1 MPLLAEK
8 AGSMSYMTKP
18 VPDGDIDPG
27 DIDPGDIDP
36 KVRNCLAC
44 RRPFESAWAGE
55 RICPK
60 CKSSSSWRTGSAF
73 QYPAAKR
80 S

>member
-1 MPLLAEK
+1 MPLRAEK
-8 AGSMSYMTKP
+8 AASMSYKKP
-18 VPDGDIDPG
+18 VPD
-27 DIDPGDIDP
+27 GDIDP

-44 RRPFESAWAGE
+44 RRPFKSAWAGE

-60 CKSSSSWRTGSAF
+60 CKSSRSWRSGSAF

>member
-1 MPLLAEK
+1 
-8 AGSMSYMTKP
+8 MSYMTKP
-18 VPDGDIDPG
+18 VPDGDIDPGDIDPG

-60 CKSSSSWRTGSAF
+60 CKHSRSWRSGSAF
-73 QYPAAKR
+73 QYPAVKR

>member
-18 VPDGDIDPG
+18 IPDGDIDPKVRN
-27 DIDPGDIDP
+27 DP
-36 KVRNCLAC
+36 KMRNCLAC

-73 QYPAAKR
+73 RYPKAKR

>member
-1 MPLLAEK
+1 MPLRAEK
-8 AGSMSYMTKP
+8 AASMSYKKP
-18 VPDGDIDPG
+18 VPD
-27 DIDPGDIDP
+27 GDIDP

-60 CKSSSSWRTGSAF
+60 CKSSSSWRSRSAF
-73 QYPAAKR
+73 QYGAAKR

>member
-1 MPLLAEK
+1 MQLRAEK
-8 AGSMSYMTKP
+8 AASMSYKKY
-18 VPDGDIDPG
+18 VPDGN
-27 DIDPGDIDP
+27 IDP

-44 RRPFESAWAGE
+44 RRRFTSAWAGE

-60 CKSSSSWRTGSAF
+60 CKRSRSWRSGSAF
-73 QYPAAKR
+73 QYGAAKR

>member
-1 MPLLAEK
+1 MPLRAEK
-8 AGSMSYMTKP
+8 AASMSYKKS
-18 VPDGDIDPG
+18 VLAGDIDS
-27 DIDPGDIDP
+27 

-44 RRPFESAWAGE
+44 RRRFKSEWAGE

-60 CKSSSSWRTGSAF
+60 CKRSRSWRRGSAF
-73 QYPAAKR
+73 QYGAVKR

>member
-1 MPLLAEK
+1 
-8 AGSMSYMTKP
+8 MSYKKS
-18 VPDGDIDPG
+18 VLDRN
-27 DIDPGDIDP
+27 IDP

-44 RRPFESAWAGE
+44 RRRFKSAWAGE
-55 RICPK
+55 RICHK
-60 CKSSSSWRTGSAF
+60 CKSSRSWRSGYAF

>member
-1 MPLLAEK
+1 MEK
-8 AGSMSYMTKP
+8 AASMSYKKF
-18 VPDGDIDPG
+18 VPY
-27 DIDPGDIDP
+27 GDIDP
-36 KVRNCLAC
+36 KMRNCLAC
-44 RRPFESAWAGE
+44 RRRFKSAWAGE

-60 CKSSSSWRTGSAF
+60 CKSSRSWRRGSTF

>member
-1 MPLLAEK
+1 MLLRAEK
-8 AGSMSYMTKP
+8 AASMSYKKP
-18 VPDGDIDPG
+18 VPD
-27 DIDPGDIDP
+27 GDIDP

-60 CKSSSSWRTGSAF
+60 CKSSRSWLSRSTF

>member
-1 MPLLAEK
+1 MQLRAEK
-8 AGSMSYMTKP
+8 AASMSYKKFIP
-18 VPDGDIDPG
+18 YR
-27 DIDPGDIDP
+27 DIDP

-44 RRPFESAWAGE
+44 RRPFKSAWAGE

-60 CKSSSSWRTGSAF
+60 CKSLHSWRSGSAL
-73 QYPAAKR
+73 QYNAAKR

>member
-1 MPLLAEK
+1 
-8 AGSMSYMTKP
+8 MSYKKF
-18 VPDGDIDPG
+18 VPYRDIDS
-27 DIDPGDIDP
+27 

-44 RRPFESAWAGE
+44 RCPFKSAWAGE

-60 CKSSSSWRTGSAF
+60 CKSSRSWLSRSPF

>member
-1 MPLLAEK
+1 MPLRAGK
-8 AGSMSYMTKP
+8 AASMSYKKP
-18 VPDGDIDPG
+18 VPEGDIH
-27 DIDPGDIDP
+27 P

-44 RRPFESAWAGE
+44 RQPFPSAWAGE

-60 CKSSSSWRTGSAF
+60 CKSSSSWRSGTARQF
-73 QYPAAKR
+73 PAAKR

>member
-18 VPDGDIDPG
+18 VSDGDIDPG

>member
-1 MPLLAEK
+1 MPLRAEK
-8 AGSMSYMTKP
+8 AASMSYKKP
-18 VPDGDIDPG
+18 VPD
-27 DIDPGDIDP
+27 GDIDP

-44 RRPFESAWAGE
+44 LRPFKSAWAGE

-60 CKSSSSWRTGSAF
+60 CKSSQSWRSGSTF

>member
-1 MPLLAEK
+1 MPLRAEK
-8 AGSMSYMTKP
+8 AASMSYKKP
-18 VPDGDIDPG
+18 VPD
-27 DIDPGDIDP
+27 GDIDP

-44 RRPFESAWAGE
+44 RSSFESAWAGE

-60 CKSSSSWRTGSAF
+60 CKSSSSWRSRSAF

>member
-1 MPLLAEK
+1 MPLRAEK
-8 AGSMSYMTKP
+8 AASMSYKKS
-18 VPDGDIDPG
+18 VLAGDIDS
-27 DIDPGDIDP
+27 

-44 RRPFESAWAGE
+44 RRRFKSAWAGE

-60 CKSSSSWRTGSAF
+60 CKHSRSWRSGSAF

>member
-1 MPLLAEK
+1 MPLWAEK
-8 AGSMSYMTKP
+8 AASMSYKKF
-18 VPDGDIDPG
+18 VPYR
-27 DIDPGDIDP
+27 DIDP

-44 RRPFESAWAGE
+44 RRPFKSAWAGE

-60 CKSSSSWRTGSAF
+60 CKSLHSWRSGSAF
-73 QYPAAKR
+73 QYGAAKR